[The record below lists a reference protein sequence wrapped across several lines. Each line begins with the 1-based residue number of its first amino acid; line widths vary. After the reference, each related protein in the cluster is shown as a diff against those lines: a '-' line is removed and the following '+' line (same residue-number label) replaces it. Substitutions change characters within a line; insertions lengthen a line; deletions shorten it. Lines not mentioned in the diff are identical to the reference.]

1 MNEMMDYEIE
11 NELTEYELEDVSG
24 GTPPLIVMGLAL
36 AIGTVLLVRGCKK
49 KK

>member
-11 NELTEYELEDVSG
+11 LTENELEDVSG
-24 GTPPLIVMGLAL
+24 GTPPLIAMGLAL